1 MTAERTRIPS
11 RVLLAA
17 GAALALVGV
26 SGCAAGTVT
35 TDGKSSARPSVTATS
50 PAPSPT
56 ATPAATDKVAC
67 DTYSDMLTILH
78 NTDYSFYRGAISP
91 QERTGWYSLAFR
103 VIGRAPVV
111 GDGPVAKALAAL
123 QAIQPPMQ
131 ADPTTQDPTSV
142 AWGQASLALA
152 AACQAEGFPTGSRG
166 FVGG

>member
-1 MTAERTRIPS
+1 MTARTRIPS
-11 RVLLAA
+11 HVLITV
-17 GAALALVGV
+17 GAAVVLVGI
-26 SGCAAGTVT
+26 SGCTAGTVT
-35 TDGKSSARPSVTATS
+35 TDREPSTRPSATATS

-103 VIGRAPVV
+103 VIGHAPAV
-111 GDGPVAKALAAL
+111 GEGPVAKALTTL
-123 QAIQPPMQ
+123 QSIQPSMQ
-131 ADPTTQDPTSV
+131 TDSTTQDPATV
-142 AWGQASLALA
+142 AWGEASQALA
-152 AACQAEGFPTGSRG
+152 AACQAEGLPTGAQG